1 MKFIF
6 SVSLILLIFLGCR
19 KKDITID
26 IQTTYELT
34 QHWGNVNFLISGKN
48 ADTIGFLEKRHVT
61 KIAALYKDSVY
72 GIVIRRFTDDKSN
85 YLRESIGF
93 SNLKYPP
100 NKGVYPMGGNDQNPK
115 SSFENIKRLAFSQY
129 WLYSSDSDVL
139 AGKYVLNNEKNSFLE
154 ITDYND
160 KTGEL
165 KGIFEAHYKIELKG
179 LQGLPDT
186 FSITKGVFYT
196 KFYKF

>member
-1 MKFIF
+1 MKFTF
-6 SVSLILLIFLGCR
+6 SLSLIILIFVGCT
-19 KKDITID
+19 KKDTSLDLQTIYD
-26 IQTTYELT
+26 LT
-34 QHWGNVNFLISGKN
+34 QHWGNVNFLIAGRN
-48 ADTIGFLEKRHVT
+48 ADTTGFLEKRHVT
-61 KIAALYKDSVY
+61 KIAALYRDSVY

-100 NKGVYPMGGNDQNPK
+100 NKGVYPIGGNYQNPK
-115 SSFENIKRLAFSQY
+115 SPIENIKYLAFSEY
-129 WLYSSDSDVL
+129 WLYDSDSDVL

-165 KGIFEAHYKIELKG
+165 KGIFEAHYKLELKG
-179 LQGLPDT
+179 IQGLPDT
-186 FSITKGVFYT
+186 FSITKGVFHT